1 MLAPLRW
8 EGTFVPVLPGSL
20 AAYVEAPTPYLM
32 GASRALI
39 DAQRFDLSTV
49 LVVDTVTRTTS
60 TISRAESGDVLMVQA
75 ALSTYAQASGAFCF
89 TGGGDS
95 PSWRQISSP
104 EEMRRTPDGPEGV
117 DSHHRTR
124 RTP

>member
-8 EGTFVPVLPGSL
+8 EGTFVPVLPASL

-49 LVVDTVTRTTS
+49 LVVDLDRCCL
-60 TISRAESGDVLMVQA
+60 RRPA
-75 ALSTYAQASGAFCF
+75 AGARGL
-89 TGGGDS
+89 TL
-95 PSWRQISSP
+95 PLP
-104 EEMRRTPDGPEGV
+104 LTLTLTLTLPL
-117 DSHHRTR
+117 T
-124 RTP
+124 